1 MSRAL
6 LPATSLERVFHEGPG
21 QVIFGVKWFAR
32 VCVQAWNR
40 WWSDRCTQAASSLA
54 YQTALALVPLLAVAF
69 ALLKASGQL
78 EVSSKLLAFLGQQ
91 ILPSSEEARGEIV
104 QRLADFTSK
113 IAAGALGSFG
123 LAATIVTGFFLFL
136 SVEEIWNRIW
146 NSTRKRTY
154 FNKFLLFYASV
165 TLGPFLLGLSLWHV
179 STLGKGA
186 NKLQLVASLLST
198 PVALVLGNRMLPV
211 GRVRWGPALCG
222 GLTSAVLFE
231 AAKYGFGFYLAW
243 ITGSYRSIYGALGT
257 LPLFLV
263 WIYVAWL
270 TVLWGAEMAH
280 AAQRLSTLEAAARSP
295 LSHEGDD
302 SVLITGS
309 MAARL
314 LLDVVR
320 HFSAGGKALSADVL
334 RRRHCLSEDTLRRI
348 FRRLEVC
355 HMVIPIE
362 DAYLPAR
369 PPAQLLVVDVLN
381 AFHPGEPVPGRHQDG
396 LDRLL
401 GEVTDLGAE
410 RLAAVSLND
419 LI

>member
-1 MSRAL
+1 MSRAGAIWARAF
-6 LPATSLERVFHEGPG
+6 PAARKAVNEGPR
-21 QVIFGVKWFAR
+21 WFVR
-32 VCVQAWNR
+32 VCVQAWHR

-69 ALLKASGQL
+69 ALLKAAGQL
-78 EVSSKLLAFLGQQ
+78 EVSSGLLSFLGQQ
-91 ILPSSEEARGEIV
+91 ILPSSEEARGEIIH
-104 QRLADFTSK
+104 RLADFTSN

-136 SVEEIWNRIW
+136 SVEDIWNRIW
-146 NSTRKRTY
+146 ASPRKRTY
-154 FNKFLLFYASV
+154 FNKFLLFYATI
-165 TLGPFLLGLSLWHV
+165 TLGPFLLGLSLWHL
-179 STLGKGA
+179 SSLGKGGS
-186 NKLQLVASLLST
+186 KLQLLASLLST
-198 PVALVLGNRMLPV
+198 PVALVLGNRMLPIV
-211 GRVRWGPALCG
+211 RVRWGPALCG

-280 AAQRLSTLEAAARSP
+280 AAQRLDTLEAAARSP
-295 LSHEGDD
+295 LAQDGDD
-302 SVLITGS
+302 SVLITGT

-320 HFSAGGKALSADVL
+320 HYASGGKALSADVL
-334 RRRHCLSEDTLRRI
+334 RQRHCLSEDTLRRI
-348 FRRLEVC
+348 FRRLEEC
-355 HMVIPIE
+355 DMIIPIE
-362 DAYLPAR
+362 DGYLPAR
-369 PPAQLLVVDVLN
+369 PPSQLMLIDVLR
-381 AFHPGEPVPGRHQDG
+381 AFHPGDPVPGRPKDP

-401 GEVTDLGAE
+401 QEVTTLGESRMAG
-410 RLAAVSLND
+410 VSLLD
-419 LI
+419 LV